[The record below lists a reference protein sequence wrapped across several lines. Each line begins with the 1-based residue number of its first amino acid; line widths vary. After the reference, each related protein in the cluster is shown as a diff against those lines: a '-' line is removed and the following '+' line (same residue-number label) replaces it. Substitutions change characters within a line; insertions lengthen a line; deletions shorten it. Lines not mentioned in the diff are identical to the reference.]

1 MFRNVILVTQPPANL
16 SLNSEINALPS
27 VLNTLAFK
35 NMYKI
40 KNKLEV
46 AFAELQVNPN

>member
-1 MFRNVILVTQPPANL
+1 MFRNVILVTQPPNL